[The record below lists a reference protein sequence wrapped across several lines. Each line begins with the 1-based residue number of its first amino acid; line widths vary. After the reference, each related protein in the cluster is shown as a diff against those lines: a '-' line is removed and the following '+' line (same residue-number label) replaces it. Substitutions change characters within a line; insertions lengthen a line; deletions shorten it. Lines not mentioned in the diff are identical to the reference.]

1 MNCQQFKAI
10 FVDVVRNLENAAN
23 EQAVRDHAEKCAE
36 CGELFSRE
44 KWLTHALYD
53 LAEEDKKIYVSETMN
68 DKLGIAFRELHALE
82 RESPSFQ
89 WSRTSWQM
97 AAAIAILV
105 LGGLLLFQTRFSGT
119 KWEQDK
125 TPAAKVLPVLRHEA
139 SGQKLGNI
147 QLETANTEIAT
158 EFFSLAPSNQASGS
172 LQRVRV
178 ILPRNALL
186 QFGLP
191 MNEERSAEPI
201 TADLLVSEEGT
212 PRAIRFVQQMQ

>member
-10 FVDVVRNLENAAN
+10 VLDVVRNLENAAN
-23 EQAVRDHAEKCAE
+23 ERAVRDHAEKCAE

-44 KWLTHALYD
+44 KWLTCVLYD
-53 LAEEDKKIYVSETMN
+53 LAEGDKKIYVSKTMN
-68 DKLGIAFRELHALE
+68 DKLLSAYREFRVLE
-82 RESPSFQ
+82 KEPPSFQ
-89 WSRTSWQM
+89 WSRISWQM
-97 AAAIAILV
+97 AAVIAILV

-119 KWEQDK
+119 KWEQAK
-125 TPAAKVLPVLRHEA
+125 TPATKVPPVVRYDA
-139 SGQKLGNI
+139 SRQGSGNL

-158 EFFSLAPSNQASGS
+158 EFFSLAPSNQAPGS

-178 ILPRNALL
+178 MLPRNALL

-212 PRAIRFVQQMQ
+212 PRAIRFVQQVQ